1 MTRTG
6 NTDYFSALR
15 YFVTSTFSSP
25 PVNVVLV
32 TRTELLCSTPRL
44 RLERRMHATAAETF
58 FFEISRKNHQRH
70 SKTDR
75 TTKTKRALI
84 SYEILHL

>member
-15 YFVTSTFSSP
+15 YFVTSIFSSP

-58 FFEISRKNHQRH
+58 F
-70 SKTDR
+70 SKLAGKTTNAIVKR
-75 TTKTKRALI
+75 TERQKQNVL
-84 SYEILHL
+84 